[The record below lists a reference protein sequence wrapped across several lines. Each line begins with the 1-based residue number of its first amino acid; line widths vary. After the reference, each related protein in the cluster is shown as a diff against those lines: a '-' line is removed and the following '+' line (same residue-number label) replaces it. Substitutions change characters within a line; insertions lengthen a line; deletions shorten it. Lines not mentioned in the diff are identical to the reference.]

1 MALFIEQSS
10 GGHDGVAVTRSN
22 ISWTQCRCA
31 ACGLAAAVLL
41 CAAASLAQAQMFGQN
56 NNAQNNAPPAAGL
69 APSGD
74 AKPAAVAPPQAANQ
88 GQAPSQAPN
97 QAATTGANQP
107 GANQPAANQPDAN
120 QASAPSTAPEE
131 KRGFLNG
138 LGQWWDESVANFNAK
153 FKEQQ
158 AKLDEFNKKQ
168 SDAAKDA
175 TQAMKNA
182 ADAMFST
189 SKLIETQQLCP
200 IAGNGAPDCA
210 SAATNVCKAKGFSD
224 GRPIDIRTAER
235 CKASL
240 WISGQNPSTANCP
253 VETVLLRVACQQ

>member
-1 MALFIEQSS
+1 
-10 GGHDGVAVTRSN
+10 
-22 ISWTQCRCA
+22 
-31 ACGLAAAVLL
+31 VLL
-41 CAAASLAQAQMFGQN
+41 CGAASLAQAQIFGPSNSSQN
-56 NNAQNNAPPAAGL
+56 NPPAAAGL

-74 AKPAAVAPPQAANQ
+74 AKPAAAAPPQAANQ
-88 GQAPSQAPN
+88 GQAPGPASNQAPSQAV
-97 QAATTGANQP
+97 TTGASQP
-107 GANQPAANQPDAN
+107 NQPAANQPGAD
-120 QASAPSTAPEE
+120 QAAALPTGPEE

-168 SDAAKDA
+168 SEAAKDA

-200 IAGNGAPDCA
+200 VAGNGAPDCA

>member
-22 ISWTQCRCA
+22 ISWTQCRSA

-41 CAAASLAQAQMFGQN
+41 CAAASLAQAQIFGQN

-74 AKPAAVAPPQAANQ
+74 AKPAPVAPPQSANQ

-97 QAATTGANQP
+97 KAATTD
-107 GANQPAANQPDAN
+107 ANQPAANQLGAN
-120 QASAPSTAPEE
+120 QAAAPSTAPEE

-182 ADAMFST
+182 ANAMFST

-210 SAATNVCKAKGFSD
+210 SAATDVCKAKGFSD